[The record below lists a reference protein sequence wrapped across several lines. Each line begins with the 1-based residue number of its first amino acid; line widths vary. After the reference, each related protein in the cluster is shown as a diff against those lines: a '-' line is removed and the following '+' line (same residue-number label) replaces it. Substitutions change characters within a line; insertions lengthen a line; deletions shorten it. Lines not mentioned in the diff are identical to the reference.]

1 MYSRCFDLVPSKQY
15 LHREL
20 RNIILVVQD
29 LRMLSSK
36 HRVSRRPIA
45 TIVRQDIFG
54 TNFSDWVEEGEA
66 TSSVAY
72 AELFYVN

>member
-1 MYSRCFDLVPSKQY
+1 
-15 LHREL
+15 
-20 RNIILVVQD
+20 
-29 LRMLSSK
+29 
-36 HRVSRRPIA
+36 
-45 TIVRQDIFG
+45 VRQDIFG